1 MLSFLLNFFI
11 YLMASFGDASRAVKH
26 MNEDHASSILAFA
39 HFYAGKPHAKE
50 AKLISATSAGFT
62 VLIDGSTSVL
72 IPYPPSC
79 SVSTSKDLR
88 KAAVHMHKEAFH
100 GMGWGYKLR
109 RGYYKD
115 VAKILW
121 GVARKRKGMKG
132 MLGVL
137 LGIGAA
143 AGIGGMF
150 FKRIKAKTKL

>member
-1 MLSFLLNFFI
+1 MWRTNDPSLSPSPFP
-11 YLMASFGDASRAVKH
+11 SK
-26 MNEDHASSILAFA
+26 
-39 HFYAGKPHAKE
+39 

-132 MLGVL
+132 MMGVL